1 MSKYLLTHFKNSAF
15 LLSQNQEKKVL
26 KKKQIKINLSQE
38 HWCKNPENP
47 GRYKSNKS
55 WTIWEYI
62 RNSMLVSHLKIKVFQ
77 DINKINRI

>member
-38 HWCKNPENP
+38 H
-47 GRYKSNKS
+47 
-55 WTIWEYI
+55 
-62 RNSMLVSHLKIKVFQ
+62 
-77 DINKINRI
+77 